1 MKLETERLS
10 LKPINESHVED
21 ILKIRSNE
29 MVNLFVQRVSPK
41 TNYDALD
48 FILTIKKSVQNNE
61 TFYFGITYK
70 NQQNL
75 LGTICLYRFSEDRT
89 EAEVGGG
96 LLLSGGFCG
105 HGLSPCAET
114 SRQPPSSSRY
124 RLERPF
130 TGQGEDIFESLIG
143 KSQKSLFLLFQ
154 LLNQCALSAPLS
166 ILSLGCHKR
175 DKILICDRIGC

>member
-21 ILKIRSNE
+21 ILKIRSHE
-29 MVNLFVQRVSPK
+29 MVNRFVQRVSPK

-48 FILTIKKSVQNNE
+48 FILTIKKRVQNNE

-89 EAEVGGG
+89 EAEVGYE
-96 LLLSGGFCG
+96 LLPDYHRKGIMS
-105 HGLSPCAET
+105 E
-114 SRQPPSSSRY
+114 
-124 RLERPF
+124 
-130 TGQGEDIFESLIG
+130 
-143 KSQKSLFLLFQ
+143 
-154 LLNQCALSAPLS
+154 ALSAVLDFGFNELNLKE
-166 ILSLGCHKR
+166 ILAFTNMFNENSKALLLKHDFVLQEGRTDEGFPDNLVFSLKR
-175 DKILICDRIGC
+175 